1 MANWAGEE
9 AMIGKA
15 NLLLRGLGYSP
26 EEVRVEAFQDI
37 AVLRG
42 KLVTQ
47 RVDTPEALTRIIRD
61 LPTRSDLLAL
71 SEDEAD
77 ESSTGAA

>member
-1 MANWAGEE
+1 MANWTGGE
-9 AMIGKA
+9 AMIDRA

-42 KLVTQ
+42 TLVTQ
-47 RVDTPEALTRIIRD
+47 RVDTPEALVRITRD

-71 SEDEAD
+71 TEDEAG

>member
-1 MANWAGEE
+1 
-9 AMIGKA
+9 MIGRA

-26 EEVRVEAFQDI
+26 DEVRVEPFQDI

-47 RVDTPEALTRIIRD
+47 RVDTPEALVIVIRD

-71 SEDEAD
+71 TDDGAGQ
-77 ESSTGAA
+77 SSTGAA